1 MSDIGKMIRLRRKQ
15 LGMTQKELARLA
27 NVSQQTITA
36 LENGRT
42 KRSKNLPELFQSLDL
57 DISKALTEKNPSEP
71 KKLSAYSLIS
81 QADFESILSTVTS
94 TLSKYHEQHLDN
106 GEPFIVNSLNLNEV
120 TEEIGKNLA
129 EKLHIE
135 SCN

>member
-36 LENGRT
+36 LDNGRT

-57 DISKALTEKNPSEP
+57 DISK
-71 KKLSAYSLIS
+71 
-81 QADFESILSTVTS
+81 
-94 TLSKYHEQHLDN
+94 
-106 GEPFIVNSLNLNEV
+106 
-120 TEEIGKNLA
+120 
-129 EKLHIE
+129 
-135 SCN
+135 